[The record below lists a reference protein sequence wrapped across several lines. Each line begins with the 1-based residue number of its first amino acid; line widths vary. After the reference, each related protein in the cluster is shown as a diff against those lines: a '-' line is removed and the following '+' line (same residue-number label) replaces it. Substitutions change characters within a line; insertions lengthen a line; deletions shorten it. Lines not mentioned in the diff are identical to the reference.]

1 MILTECK
8 LNLRTSV
15 IRITK
20 KLKVLAAD
28 QTLKPSWALLSLGPS
43 RQGCGQ
49 AASLLRPEHQGPDAL
64 FSPNESG
71 YESALSLAG
80 PEMFDVMTM

>member
-20 KLKVLAAD
+20 KLKVLATD

-49 AASLLRPEHQGPDAL
+49 AASLLRPEHKAL
-64 FSPNESG
+64 MLCSAPMNL
-71 YESALSLAG
+71 ALSLAG